1 MEYLY
6 RHRIL
11 GTTLLYLAI
20 FWVNVSYA
28 DTVEEN
34 LQEYNRKN
42 LLSQKTID
50 ENKGHLVLF
59 TREKLE
65 KMHAKTL
72 KDVFKTTPAIYY
84 NENRYALPD
93 PLTGGLFDPYNS
105 NFIRLYID
113 GVEITQGWMGSGIM
127 LYGDVNI
134 DFVDHIEFY
143 YMTPSYE
150 TSVEPAYLT
159 VFLYSKDPQ
168 RDSGGKLNLVQG
180 NRGYNAQTLS
190 YGQKTDNL
198 TYMVNVSHTH
208 AKRETINN
216 GTSKPLSRDFQRTQ
230 LFSYVKTRE
239 QTFHLQVMKKN
250 TDGLAGVSLDATPL
264 ESQINYLNIH
274 MDYGIKLSENW
285 QAQFTYEWLN
295 VDMLQVDDNPLGWP
309 DALGAE
315 HFDGTYKNST
325 YTAELTY
332 KETIGD
338 HRFAAGVK
346 GRYKILDSFEE
357 GGKDALVTP
366 FTSEKIVSVFFQ
378 DQYALQM
385 NQLLTFAASYNAISR
400 NRGAVDDSLLQ
411 LRLGYL
417 YSSEFWSYKTYL
429 FSTQFGLEP
438 FLRYLDLPKYKDVK
452 AQTTVGMTHEI
463 SYTDKKQY
471 VRLFL
476 HLMQDEESLLQYKTN
491 ASNGNTKYLTTIFNY
506 DYTFNKNN
514 ELNIQFYYAQ
524 YQDIFDLDKL
534 EDISGYFSW
543 MNTYEDLDFYNG
555 LVWHKNSL
563 DWKNY
568 FDWTSTVT
576 WNLNQALTLTLKG
589 ENLLGKAKETMLPRL
604 DFATGNLLSPLSIS
618 PIDQRITIELEYIF

>member
-366 FTSEKIVSVFFQ
+366 FTSEKIVSLFFQ